1 MVEVAANRTC
11 GTSNEVAG
19 KKKSMKFTLSTI
31 EIIKATVKADPQA
44 TPADRAN
51 LLAFLRNGGNVET
64 TPAAPAENRLLRR
77 VEAARL
83 LGRSART
90 VDELA
95 QQGILFKVK
104 LPGRKRAAGFRYTDV
119 VALIA

>member
-1 MVEVAANRTC
+1 
-11 GTSNEVAG
+11 
-19 KKKSMKFTLSTI
+19 MKFTLSTI

-64 TPAAPAENRLLRR
+64 TPASPAENRLLRR
-77 VEAARL
+77 IEAARL

-95 QQGILFKVK
+95 QQGILSKVK
-104 LPGRKRAAGFRYTDV
+104 LPGRKRAAGFRYADV
-119 VALIA
+119 AALIA

>member
-1 MVEVAANRTC
+1 MNNDKVTGNST
-11 GTSNEVAG
+11 
-19 KKKSMKFTLSTI
+19 MKFSASTI
-31 EIIKATVKADPQA
+31 EIIKATAKADPLA
-44 TPADRAN
+44 TPADRAS
-51 LLAFLRNGGNVET
+51 LLAFLRGGGNSET
-64 TPAAPAENRLLRR
+64 TKAAPVENRLLRR